1 MKWISLTL
9 LFWLVLGAM
18 LFFIYSDHK
27 WLFYILLAGWVAAWI
42 NIFITPKQK
51 TGFFL
56 SFLIF
61 FGLTWGIINLT
72 PVQNFLVKKVAATLS
87 ENLHTTVQV
96 QHVDFSLFNKMLIEG
111 VLVKDLK
118 KDTLLYAG
126 TAKVN
131 ITDWFFIKDK
141 ATLEYIGLKDALIN
155 LKRTDSV
162 WNYKFLADYFASP
175 KKSNSK
181 PSKGLEIDFKK
192 IEFENIRFNQ
202 IDQWVGKDLVVR
214 LKKMNV
220 DADTIDFSNKQV
232 ALNTITVDQPFF
244 YQSNYT
250 GNRPET
256 HSSSPADTPTVAPK
270 YKWNNDGWVIRVKNI
285 GLNDGGFQNEK
296 ETERAPFTDKFDG
309 QHILFTAINGN
320 LKNVLFAKDTLT
332 ADVHLATKEKCGF
345 EVKRLEANMKFTPD
359 IMEFNKLQLVTD
371 KSRLGSYYSMSYED
385 FNDDMSDFIHSVRLH
400 GKFENSVVHSDDI
413 AFFAPELKDWK
424 RSFEITGSA
433 KGTIDNLVTKNMLIQ
448 SGNTTV
454 DGDIALKGLP
464 DINNTFIDFK
474 SNDLIT
480 NYNDLVTLIP
490 QLKNVTQPKLNRL
503 GNIRFKG
510 NYTGF
515 INDFVTYGSIS
526 TNLGNLVADV
536 NMKLPANRPATYSGK
551 ISSAGFNLGQF
562 IDNKS
567 VGNIALEGDVAG
579 SGFTL
584 NDLKANFRGSVHQ
597 LQFSGYNYKN
607 ITVDGNFDKQIFSGH
622 GSVNDPN
629 LQIDN
634 FNGSVSLSGKE
645 PAFNFD
651 AILKKSNLK
660 PLGFTNEDFALDGHF
675 NLNFTGNNI
684 DNFLGKAQVYNATLL
699 HNSTR
704 LSFDSLALSSYFSD
718 GKKFLS
724 VQSNELEG
732 SVTGNFKILELP
744 DAFKVFLNRY
754 YPAYIPKPK
763 YQVSDQDFTFLIK
776 TKEVDEY
783 VQLLDSKLKGFNNT
797 TLSGNLNLAKNEL
810 NVNADVPEFEY
821 DKKIFNSIKLT
832 GKGNFEALDTKITT
846 GDIVFNDSLHFPG
859 TDLTI
864 QSNNDVSTLHLK
876 TSASKTLNGAEL
888 NATVKTLSDGV
899 AIHFSPSSFII
910 NDKKWQLA
918 KDGELTIRK
927 SYIDASEVKFVQ
939 DNQEIVLSTEPAQD
953 GTDHTDVIAQ
963 LKKVNID
970 DFTPFFLKKPRLE
983 GLLTGTITLKDPF
996 GKQIIEYDA
1005 KAENFRLDNKEIGTT
1020 NLKGDVNTAT
1030 GLIKFKADANS
1041 KAYLFNIDGSYN
1053 YKDTSANQM
1062 NIDLLAEHFDLSL
1075 LDNYLGN
1082 IFTNIKGDA
1091 VSTLKISGGEKHQY
1105 ISGNVTVTDGSLKV
1119 IYTQCKYKFTNET
1132 IIFNPGEL
1140 DLGTIQLKDTLN
1152 NTGTASGK
1160 IYYTDFFDDLTFDN
1174 VKMETGKMLLLN
1186 TTEKDNSDFYGKV
1199 IGGAT
1204 MSINGNVSDMKM
1216 KIKGEPSI
1224 LDTSHIFLPTGAG
1237 KEAGTIDY
1245 IDFTPFGSLMEDSRS
1260 KQGTNI
1266 SVDMDLKA
1274 NPACKIDVILD
1285 AATGDIIKG
1294 RGNGTLNI
1302 KVGTKEAPT
1311 IRGRYDITDG
1321 EYKFNFQT
1329 FIQKYF
1335 NIKRGSLVWNGDPYL
1350 ALINI
1355 DAEYLA
1361 PNVDLSSLATSSG
1374 TGKFNQKSN
1383 LNIVAHLTNTLKV
1396 PVINFEFV
1404 IPEENRNERTNDP
1417 VVVENLKKLTKDENE
1432 RNRQVASLLLFNSFI
1447 TDNNG
1452 GLGASTASFLSGT
1465 VGQVISGFLSNQL
1478 TRFFQKVFKD
1488 PTLTPYLTFNSN
1500 YNLTSKELINAL
1512 QASGNFGFKK
1522 EYFNGRLIVTLG
1534 GNIDYNNPY
1543 ILQVRN
1549 TNVLLTPDITV
1560 EYILTSDGKLRIV
1573 GFNRT
1578 SVDVTLGQRNRTG
1591 VRLSYQKEFDK
1602 KRNDPKR
1609 KEPLP
1614 DIKTKLN

>member
-1 MKWISLTL
+1 M
-9 LFWLVLGAM
+9 
-18 LFFIYSDHK
+18 
-27 WLFYILLAGWVAAWI
+27 
-42 NIFITPKQK
+42 
-51 TGFFL
+51 
-56 SFLIF
+56 
-61 FGLTWGIINLT
+61 
-72 PVQNFLVKKVAATLS
+72 AATLS
-87 ENLHTTVQV
+87 QNLHTKVAV

-111 VLVKDLK
+111 VLVEDLK

-126 TAKVN
+126 TARVN
-131 ITDWFFIKDK
+131 ITDWFFFKDK
-141 ATLEYIGLKDALIN
+141 ATLKYVGLKDAVIN
-155 LKRTDSV
+155 LNRTDSV
-162 WNYKFLADYFASP
+162 WNYAFLVDYFSSP
-175 KKSNSK
+175 KNPNAK
-181 PSKGLEIDFKK
+181 PQKGLDIDFKTA
-192 IEFENIRFNQ
+192 ELENIRFNKVDKWIGQ
-202 IDQWVGKDLVVR
+202 DMTVA
-214 LKKMNV
+214 LKKM
-220 DADTIDFSNKQV
+220 DIAADTIDFTNKKIK
-232 ALNTITVDQPFF
+232 LSSITADQPYFF
-244 YQSNYT
+244 QSNYT
-250 GNRPET
+250 GLRPEVT
-256 HSSSPADTPTVAPK
+256 QAANTSVKVTVPDA
-270 YKWNNDGWVIRVKNI
+270 YQWNNDGWVINVKNVH
-285 GLNDGGFQNEK
+285 LNNGSFKNEK

-309 QHILFTAINGN
+309 QHILFTAINGDIT
-320 LKNVLFAKDTLT
+320 NVQFAKDTLT

-345 EVKRLEANMKFTPD
+345 EVKKLQAKMKFTPE
-359 IMEFNKLQLVTD
+359 IMEFNNLDLVTD
-371 KSRLGSYYSMSYED
+371 KSRLGNYYSMGYND
-385 FNDDMSDFIHSVRLH
+385 FNYDMSDFIHSVRLN
-400 GKFENSVVHSDDI
+400 GKFDNSVVHSDDI
-413 AFFAPELKDWK
+413 AFFAPELKAWN
-424 RSFEITGSA
+424 RSFEIKGTA
-433 KGTIDNLVTKNMLIQ
+433 KGTIDNLVTKNMLVK
-448 SGNTTV
+448 SGNTSV
-454 DGDIALKGLP
+454 DGDIAMKGLP
-464 DINNTFIDFK
+464 DIKNTFIDFK

-480 NYNDLVTLIP
+480 NYADLVTLIP
-490 QLKNVTQPKLNRL
+490 QLKNVTQPQLSKL

-515 INDFVTYGSIS
+515 INDFVTYGNIS

-536 NMKLPANRPATYSGK
+536 NMKLPENKPATYSGK

-562 IDNKS
+562 INNKAL
-567 VGNIALEGDVAG
+567 GNIALEGDVAG

-584 NDLKANFRGSVHQ
+584 KDLKANFRGSIHQ
-597 LQFSGYNYKN
+597 MDFSGYNYKN
-607 ITVDGNFDKQIFSGH
+607 IAVDGNFDKQIFSGH
-622 GSVNDPN
+622 GSVDDPN

-684 DNFLGKAQVYNATLL
+684 DNFLGTAKVYSATLL
-699 HNSTR
+699 HSNTK
-704 LSFDSLALSSYFSD
+704 LSFDSLTLNSYFTN

-724 VQSNELEG
+724 VQSNEVEG
-732 SVTGNFKILELP
+732 NVTGNFKILELP

-763 YQVSDQDFTFLIK
+763 YKVSDQDFSFFIK
-776 TKEVDEY
+776 TKDVDEY
-783 VQLLDSKLKGFNNT
+783 VQLLNSKLKGFNNT

-810 NVNADVPEFEY
+810 NVKADVPEFEY
-821 DKKIFNSIKLT
+821 DKKIFNALKLE
-832 GKGNFEALDTKITT
+832 GKGNFDTLNTKITT
-846 GDIVFNDSLHFPG
+846 GDIVLNDSLHFPG

-864 QSNNDVSTLHLK
+864 KSNNDVSTVHLI
-876 TSASKTLNGAEL
+876 TSASKTLSGAEL
-888 NATVKTLSDGV
+888 NASVKTLTDGV
-899 AIHFSPSSFII
+899 TIHFSPSSFII
-910 NDKKWQLA
+910 NDKKWQLE

-939 DNQEIVLSTEPAQD
+939 ENQEIVFSTEPAED
-953 GTDHTDVIAQ
+953 GTDNTDVVAK

-996 GKQIIEYDA
+996 GKQVIEYDA

-1053 YKDTSANQM
+1053 YKDTTGNQM
-1062 NIDLLAEHFDLSL
+1062 NIDLVAEHFDLSL

-1091 VSTLKISGGEKHQY
+1091 VSTLKVTGGEKHQF
-1105 ISGNVTVTDGSLKV
+1105 ISGNVTVSEGSLKV
-1119 IYTQCKYKFTNET
+1119 IYTQCKYKFTDET

-1140 DLGTIQLKDTLN
+1140 DLGTIQLRDTLN

-1160 IYYTDFFDDLTFDN
+1160 IYYADFFDDLSFDN
-1174 VKMETGKMLLLN
+1174 VKVETGKMLLLN
-1186 TTEKDNSDFYGKV
+1186 TTERDNNQFYGKI

-1237 KEAGTIDY
+1237 KEVGAIDY
-1245 IDFTPFGSLMEDSRS
+1245 IDFVPFGNQMEDVKS

-1266 SVDMDLKA
+1266 FVDMDIKA

-1294 RGNGTLNI
+1294 RGNGNLNI
-1302 KVGTKEAPT
+1302 TVGTKEPLT
-1311 IRGRYDITDG
+1311 MRGRYDITDG

-1329 FIQKYF
+1329 FLQKYF
-1335 NIKRGSLVWNGDPYL
+1335 SIKKGSLVWNGDPYL
-1350 ALINI
+1350 AQINI

-1374 TGKFNQKSN
+1374 SGKFNQKSD

-1396 PVINFEFV
+1396 PIISFEFV
-1404 IPEENRNERTNDP
+1404 IPKDKQNDRTNDP

-1432 RNRQVASLLLFNSFI
+1432 RNRQVASLLLFNTFI

-1488 PTLTPYLTFNSN
+1488 PTLTPYLSFNSN

-1512 QASGNFGFKK
+1512 EASGNFGFKK
-1522 EYFNGRLIVTLG
+1522 EYFNSRLIVTLG

-1543 ILQVRN
+1543 ILQARN

-1560 EYILTSDGKLRIV
+1560 EYILTKDGKLRIV

-1614 DIKTKLN
+1614 DIKIKPN